1 MNKLKVEDVMT
12 HLVVMLRPQDTI
24 KGGADMLI
32 KNRISGAPVVE
43 DGRLVGI
50 VSEADL
56 VRAYAPPAR
65 AGSPFVAVNP
75 LMFLLRGTVPR
86 QVHNTTIADVM
97 TRNVVSISPEESV
110 WEAASV
116 IDRHGF
122 RRLPVVDGDGYVVG
136 ILTRS
141 DLVRAM
147 ARSDVDLVSSVQE
160 ELEVLGSENF
170 AGLDVAAQNGEI
182 TIGGTADR
190 KTTRDI
196 AIRIVARVPGVLEVV
211 DELDWQWDDTS
222 VSPVRNQRDD
232 HEIGRDPWAVGPLV
246 KEGSG

>member
-1 MNKLKVEDVMT
+1 MNQIRVKDVMT
-12 HLVVMLRPQDTI
+12 HLVVTLRPHDTI
-24 KGGADMLI
+24 QQAAGMLV

-43 DGRLVGI
+43 EGRLVGV

-56 VRAYAPPAR
+56 VRVYAPPAR

-75 LMFLLRGTVPR
+75 MMLLVRGTVPR
-86 QVHNTTIADVM
+86 RVHNTTVGDVM
-97 TRNVVSISPEESV
+97 TKHAVSISPEDSV

-147 ARSDVDLVSSVQE
+147 ARGDDDLIASVRE
-160 ELEVLGSENF
+160 GLGDLGIENF
-170 AGLDVAAQNGEI
+170 VALDISAQSGEV
-182 TIGGTADR
+182 TIRGTTDR
-190 KTTRDI
+190 KTTRDLAIGI
-196 AIRIVARVPGVLEVV
+196 ATRVPGVLEVV
-211 DELDWQWDDTS
+211 DELDWRWDDTS
-222 VSPVRNQRDD
+222 VTPVRNQRDEQ
-232 HEIGRDPWAVGPLV
+232 EIGRDPWAVGPLV
-246 KEGSG
+246 KGGSG